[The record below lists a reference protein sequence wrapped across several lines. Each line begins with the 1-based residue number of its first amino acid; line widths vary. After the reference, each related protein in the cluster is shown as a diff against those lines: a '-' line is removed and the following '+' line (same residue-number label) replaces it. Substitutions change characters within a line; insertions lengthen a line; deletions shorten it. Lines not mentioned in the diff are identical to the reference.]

1 MASSN
6 SSTEG
11 DLEGQVGFGSEG
23 KGSEAPQEEQKPEHH
38 RRKERVVRAVDVDR
52 RKAQNWLE
60 NDYPLDKEVR
70 ASKIALKARL
80 ESCYRAY
87 FALSSPRDIK
97 GMRILRELANH
108 VQKTKQTTL
117 S

>member
-1 MASSN
+1 MPSSN

-23 KGSEAPQEEQKPEHH
+23 KGQKHQEEQKPEHH
-38 RRKERVVRAVDVDR
+38 RRKGRVVRAVDVDR

-80 ESCYRAY
+80 ES
-87 FALSSPRDIK
+87 STEH
-97 GMRILRELANH
+97 ILH
-108 VQKTKQTTL
+108 CQVQGT
-117 S
+117 